1 MVVRDAC
8 KGLEDTVALF
18 KREKRSIF
26 TPPPEPAYMKE
37 KVFNKKADR
46 VQFVDS
52 AAHSGQDD
60 LLQISCL
67 MKTRTDRIEKCSWT
81 KCLVL
86 ISKRRMT
93 TMR

>member
-18 KREKRSIF
+18 KTEKRSIF
-26 TPPPEPAYMKE
+26 TPPPEPAYMME

-52 AAHSGQDD
+52 VAHSSQKSFQLGFAVSSKIAVSMGVAPCNRPKHP
-60 LLQISCL
+60 IS
-67 MKTRTDRIEKCSWT
+67 I
-81 KCLVL
+81 
-86 ISKRRMT
+86 
-93 TMR
+93 